1 MYGSCLVLGWYC
13 GVGSPIVGGGP
24 GGPGVGLDVAVLVS
38 VACEA
43 MFGVELLSG
52 GGCVACDS
60 GACEGV
66 GVGAVGN
73 VVLVAVCSAVMVV
86 GLMDGLAAA
95 G

>member
-1 MYGSCLVLGWYC
+1 M
-13 GVGSPIVGGGP
+13 
-24 GGPGVGLDVAVLVS
+24 GLDVAVLVS
-38 VACEA
+38 VACDA
-43 MFGVELLSG
+43 VFGVELLSG
-52 GGCVACDS
+52 GGCVACD
-60 GACEGV
+60 GV

>member
-1 MYGSCLVLGWYC
+1 M
-13 GVGSPIVGGGP
+13 VGGGP
-24 GGPGVGLDVAVLVS
+24 GGAGVGLDVAVLVS
-38 VACEA
+38 VACDA
-43 MFGVELLSG
+43 VLGVELPSG
-52 GGCVACDS
+52 GGCVACES

-73 VVLVAVCSAVMVV
+73 VVFVAACSAVVVV